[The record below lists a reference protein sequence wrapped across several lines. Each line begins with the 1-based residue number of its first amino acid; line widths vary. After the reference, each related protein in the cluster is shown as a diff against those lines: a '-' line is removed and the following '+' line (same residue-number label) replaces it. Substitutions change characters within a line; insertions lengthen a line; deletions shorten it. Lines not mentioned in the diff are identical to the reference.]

1 MEPGFNYSRRDPKSN
16 LPSFRVSP
24 WVGSIHVYVDDVDA
38 VYGRAI
44 RLGAKTMFRQK
55 THRTTSCHI
64 NDPQF
69 AEAIVD
75 HVLASTHATSQ
86 LT

>member
-1 MEPGFNYSRRDPKSN
+1 
-16 LPSFRVSP
+16 
-24 WVGSIHVYVDDVDA
+24 
-38 VYGRAI
+38 
-44 RLGAKTMFRQK
+44 MFRQK

-75 HVLASTHATSQ
+75 HVLDSTHATSQ